1 MKPADDDGAAN
12 SLRTHLWWCSLL
24 HVFNDG
30 CLASLSLL
38 LPFLAADLGLS
49 YTQSG
54 LVKTTCSV
62 AISAAQ
68 IPAGLLAERFGEIL
82 IHGLGTAWFGLSYV
96 GMLLAASYP
105 LAR

>member
-1 MKPADDDGAAN
+1 MKPADNDDGAAD
-12 SLRTHLWWCSLL
+12 SPRTHLSWCSLL

-68 IPAGLLAERFGEIL
+68 IPAGLFWQCGSVR
-82 IHGLGTAWFGLSYV
+82 S
-96 GMLLAASYP
+96 
-105 LAR
+105 